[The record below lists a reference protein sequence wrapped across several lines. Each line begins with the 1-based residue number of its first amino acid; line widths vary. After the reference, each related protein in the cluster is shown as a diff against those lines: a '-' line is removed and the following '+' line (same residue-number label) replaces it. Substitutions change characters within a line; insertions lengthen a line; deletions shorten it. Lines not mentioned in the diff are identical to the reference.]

1 MVRTKKKTTNLKRQ
15 AKTGEK
21 SIVEVITKST
31 AVRAQHF
38 EIQDPSER
46 LVATLGATMF
56 SEPRYYP
63 TDTSALKRDYV
74 YNDEDLDNQA
84 RMIIQTAMEIAESDS
99 PSDLV
104 KIAHW
109 ARTEMRMRTTPQVL
123 LAVAAHMNDTK
134 EFVREYCTKVI
145 RRADEIKQVF
155 AAYRHLFG
163 DQHALP
169 NCLKRGLAD
178 TFKRYKERDF
188 LRWEGQHRPYFSDV
202 LKMIDRKKGWP
213 LSPELS
219 HLLNTGE
226 VLDAKKTPLAAARK
240 KLAKCKTFGKQAQ
253 ELARKGAVNW
263 EVLVSQFGGSQEV
276 WEFLIESEQ
285 LPYMATLRNLRNII
299 LAGVSDEHIKMV
311 SKKLVQG
318 AVNSKQLP
326 FRYLSARKVLDQC
339 GQRDVVHQLK
349 GALNG
354 AIDEIVEALDNLPGR
369 SLIAVD
375 TSGSMTQPV
384 SDKSQMTILEAAT
397 MLGAIVAKKSEGGSV
412 IGAFGTNFGPLKK
425 FRNTQVI
432 TMANQVAA
440 LDVGWSTN
448 ANRVVEYA
456 MSDKQD
462 FDRII
467 LISDMQSYGGHGGG
481 WGSGGGRKAEGLMD
495 KYRKERNPN
504 CYLHSFDMAGYGK
517 SLTQQGDT
525 KTNLVAGFSEKL
537 LDTIRQFEGLDSPEG
552 EQVFTL
558 EYIREN
564 F

>member
-1 MVRTKKKTTNLKRQ
+1 
-15 AKTGEK
+15 
-21 SIVEVITKST
+21 
-31 AVRAQHF
+31 
-38 EIQDPSER
+38 
-46 LVATLGATMF
+46 
-56 SEPRYYP
+56 
-63 TDTSALKRDYV
+63 
-74 YNDEDLDNQA
+74 
-84 RMIIQTAMEIAESDS
+84 MIIQTAMEIAESDS
-99 PSDLV
+99 PTDLV

-109 ARTEMRMRTTPQVL
+109 ARTEMKMRTTPQVL
-123 LAVAAHMNDTK
+123 LAVAAHMNETK
-134 EFVREYCTKVI
+134 PAVRLYSGRIIK
-145 RRADEIKQVF
+145 RADEIKQVF

-163 DQHALP
+163 DTHALP

-178 TFKRYKERDF
+178 VFKSFKERDF

-226 VLDAKKTPLAAARK
+226 VLDAKKTPLSAARK

-253 ELARKGAVNW
+253 ELAKKGAVNW
-263 EVLVSQFGGSQEV
+263 EILVSQFGGSQEV

-311 SKKLVQG
+311 SDKLVKG
-318 AVNSKQLP
+318 AVYSKQLP
-326 FRYLSARKVLDQC
+326 FRFLSARKVLDQC

-354 AIDEIVEALDNLPGR
+354 AVDQIVEALDSLPGR

-375 TSGSMTQPV
+375 TSGSMTQAV
-384 SDKSQMTILEAAT
+384 SEKSQMTILEAAT
-397 MLGAIVAKKSEGGSV
+397 ILGAIAAKKSEGGSV
-412 IGAFGTNFGPLKK
+412 IGAFGTTFGPMKK
-425 FRNTQVI
+425 FRNSSTI
-432 TMANQVAA
+432 NMANQVAA

-456 MSDKQD
+456 LKDPKD
-462 FDRII
+462 FDRVI
-467 LISDMQSYGGHGGG
+467 LISDMQSYGGHGGKRA
-481 WGSGGGRKAEGLMD
+481 SGLMD
-495 KYRKERNPN
+495 QYRRQRNPN
-504 CYLHSFDMAGYGK
+504 CYLHSFDMAGYGR
-517 SLTQQGDT
+517 SLSEQSDT

-537 LDTIRQFEGLDSPEG
+537 LDTIRQFEGLDNPEG

-558 EYIREN
+558 EYIREK